1 MIKQKIEYRRG
12 LSLLLTFLMC
22 LSMVNLSVFAQ
33 EDRPTYC
40 GMEAHTHSIEAGCY
54 KLNCEQEEVEAVE
67 GHQHDDECYTIK
79 TSDAP
84 VCGKEEVEAVEGH
97 KHTDDCY
104 EMVVDVPAHYE
115 GCSHEG
121 EEHTDDCTFVEAT
134 YKRGELKTPHE
145 EVEAVEGH
153 HHTDACYQTKVLNC
167 GKEVGE
173 GAVEGHKH
181 SIEAGCYAAEP
192 SCGKTEHTHVE
203 SCYKAPE
210 CTCETKCTEGN
221 VNSACPVCSAD
232 LTNCTGTEP
241 EQEQFTAT
249 FDFETGALTVNGSG
263 ELTKEIVD
271 SFRFTDEKGTSWM
284 LNIPGVNELGE
295 NGTTAGVLNDKVKK
309 VVIGDGITAIGERAL
324 GGSGYANA
332 NYTGSGSRSL
342 IYVEELV
349 LPEGLLTIGKNAF
362 TMMGQKAASDLF
374 TVNFPS
380 SLERIG
386 EMAFSQCKKLP
397 KELTIAAPEVVIEGS
412 VFWGC
417 TSIETLTI
425 DGAKELKDY
434 AFDGGG
440 FSSNLK
446 SVTMKNVGTVNMGVC
461 SNQPKL
467 TDLTMTNVDE
477 IARLA
482 FWGVSSLE
490 TVTLT
495 NVKKIGDQAFYGWY
509 SYDSKYMNLKTLTI
523 DGCDSIGEKAFIYC
537 NNLADVTLNNVKQ
550 INGQVFQAAGSAD
563 TKMTLTNIGTIGTY
577 AFWYSNVANVTM
589 DNVSTIG
596 QYAFYEANALEAV
609 EMGKVGTISPYAFS
623 NCGKLT
629 AIDSL
634 KNVDR
639 IDGFAFY
646 GCANLSGLTVE
657 DLTKMGF
664 NGNYGDV
671 MDRVQRILAGEF
683 KLDAAPDIADITVG
697 IPEEGWEDGKTAQ
710 SDNWETYNNGTQLV
724 EQARWTNTDKTEAEV
739 KVDAY
744 YTAPKQMDYIFVA
757 DLSAS
762 MAQLGNPEDMNSRF
776 YDMQSKL
783 LDMTDELLTSGEVYD
798 CRVAIVT
805 FGGALDANTP
815 GTSAVMEFTNDAE
828 TAMKHIN
835 ALEPLFENTDY
846 GLGMQKALK
855 LAQDNANAKRNTV
868 VIFLSDGA
876 PNQNGSGDKT
886 GTTAAAAI
894 KALDNPDGTKVPIYG
909 VLHSAP
915 ADLNNGD
922 PRYQYHTNAMNAMQ
936 AVCSA
941 PTADVPVTVFE
952 ATNTKSFGEA
962 MNDAFTAVYPD
973 YTVTVPVNEAFENV
987 REWKVSVSG
996 GEADY
1001 DAENHAMIWT
1011 ITGMPFTKHTL
1022 TYSMS
1027 LTAENAAKYGEQS
1040 YPVNTG
1046 NAVIAGGASVETPV
1060 LTRTVA
1066 EPVVPDPGPDP
1077 VTRYTLTIN
1086 YVYEDGTTAAPTHS
1100 SRHDSGYQYSVSS
1113 PSIEGYTPDQ
1123 AVVSGTLTSNV
1134 TVTVVYTADANIDD
1148 ENPPLAENPDENP
1161 GVDIEDENP
1170 PLAEN
1175 PEVDIPDEEPPLAEN
1190 PEVDIPDEDVPLD
1203 ATPKTGD
1210 DSHTGLWAGLC
1221 VVSLLGAVA
1230 LGRKEEDER
1239 A

>member
-12 LSLLLTFLMC
+12 LSLLLTLLMC

-33 EDRPTYC
+33 EGDRPTYC
-40 GMEAHTHSIEAGCY
+40 GKEAHTHSIEAGCY
-54 KLNCEQEEVEAVE
+54 ERTCEKNEGDGAVEGQPCNHTQHDEDCGYVEAVE
-67 GHQHDDECYTIK
+67 GHDCKHAEGVHDDSCGYVEAKAEVPCDKGCDDTDGDGKIDHAEGCAYQPAVEGHDCNHVHDTE
-79 TSDAP
+79 
-84 VCGKEEVEAVEGH
+84 VCGYVEAVEGH
-97 KHTDDCY
+97 ACKH
-104 EMVVDVPAHYE
+104 EN
-115 GCSHEG
+115 G
-121 EEHTDDCTFVEAT
+121 EHDAT
-134 YKRGELKTPHE
+134 CGY
-145 EVEAVEGH
+145 VEAVEGH
-153 HHTDACYQTKVLNC
+153 HHTNDCYDTTTTIC
-167 GKEVGE
+167 EFTE
-173 GAVEGHKH
+173 
-181 SIEAGCYAAEP
+181 
-192 SCGKTEHTHVE
+192 EHTHSE
-203 SCYKAPE
+203 ACYFEA
-210 CTCETKCTEGN
+210 
-221 VNSACPVCSAD
+221 A
-232 LTNCTGTEP
+232 
-241 EQEQFTAT
+241 
-249 FDFETGALTVNGSG
+249 FDFETGTLTINGTG

-271 SFRFTDEKGTSWM
+271 SFEFESSAPIEGFAGESSMGSFTRWK
-284 LNIPGVNELGE
+284 LNVPWVNSYKAGLL
-295 NGTTAGVLNDKVKK
+295 NGMIKK

-324 GGSGYANA
+324 GGTGYANA

-342 IYVEELV
+342 VYAEELV
-349 LPEGLLTIGKNAF
+349 LPEGLLTIGKSAF
-362 TMMGQKAASDLF
+362 AMMGQSAASDLF

-380 SLERIG
+380 SLMRI
-386 EMAFSQCKKLP
+386 EELAFSMCMKLP
-397 KELTIAAPEVVIEGS
+397 ENLTLTVPNAVIEGS
-412 VFWGC
+412 AFHYC
-417 TSIETLTI
+417 ESIKELTI
-425 DGAKELKDY
+425 DGAKELEPFAFEGCKNLTTVELKKIMTVGDGQIPVFGSINPKLETLILTEVGEVKPY
-434 AFDGGG
+434 AFKGYYYEW
-440 FSSNLK
+440 SNLK
-446 SVTMKNVGTVNMGVC
+446 NLTVNGSDTVKTKIDEYAFYYNYNLVNVTMNNVESIG
-461 SNQPKL
+461 KL
-467 TDLTMTNVDE
+467 
-477 IARLA
+477 
-482 FWGVSSLE
+482 
-490 TVTLT
+490 
-495 NVKKIGDQAFYGWY
+495 AFYG
-509 SYDSKYMNLKTLTI
+509 
-523 DGCDSIGEKAFIYC
+523 
-537 NNLADVTLNNVKQ
+537 
-550 INGQVFQAAGSAD
+550 AGWLD
-563 TKMTLTNIGTIGTY
+563 TVTLTNIGTIGEQ
-577 AFWYSNVANVTM
+577 AFYGYKENTGWSQLKNVTI
-589 DNVSTIG
+589 DGCETIG
-596 QYAFYEANALEAV
+596 KQAFANCYYVTSLDLDNIGIIGQDSFYYNGLLETV
-609 EMGKVGTISPYAFS
+609 TMGKVGTISQYAFR
-623 NCGKLT
+623 NCEKLT

-710 SDNWETYNNGTQLV
+710 SDNWKTYKNGTQLV
-724 EQARWTNTDKTEAEV
+724 EQARWTNPDKTEAEV

-783 LDMTDELLTSGEVYD
+783 LDMTDELLNAGEVYD

-815 GTSAVMEFTNDAE
+815 GTSTVMKNENGEEGFARDKDVVKA
-828 TAMKHIN
+828 HIDS
-835 ALEPLFENTDY
+835 LEPLFENTDY

-922 PRYQYHTNAMNAMQ
+922 PRYQYHTNAMNAMK

-941 PTADVPVTVFE
+941 PTEDVPVTVFE

-1100 SRHDSGYQYSVSS
+1100 SRHDSGYRYSVSS
-1113 PSIEGYTPDQ
+1113 PGIEGYTPDQ

-1161 GVDIEDENP
+1161 GLDIEDENP
-1170 PLAEN
+1170 PLSEN
-1175 PEVDIPDEEPPLAEN
+1175 PEVDIPDENPPLAEN